1 MTLEEEIEVVA
12 MAMWNAYINTMEVL
26 LDIILL
32 DTMGHLV
39 IDKLLPYWQ
48 EWEAIAI
55 HAWVRDCPFA
65 NMWCP
70 LTVRL
75 PNQLEL
81 IL

>member
-1 MTLEEEIEVVA
+1 MTLEEEIEVV
-12 MAMWNAYINTMEVL
+12 AMWNAYINTMEVL
-26 LDIILL
+26 LD
-32 DTMGHLV
+32 TMGHFV

-48 EWEAIAI
+48 ELEAIAI

-70 LTVRL
+70 LTVQL